1 MIKVNRL
8 QFIGWTSGVLMDR
21 DVSGKV
27 FVVNEIECEKA
38 EEALYRGET
47 IGLMDENYDV
57 VTTMSLVD
65 GEYWEKLYVDNERT
79 C

>member
-8 QFIGWTSGVLMDR
+8 QFMGWTSGVLMDR
-21 DVSGKV
+21 DVNGKV
-27 FVVNEIECEKA
+27 FVVDEIKCEAAK
-38 EEALYRGET
+38 EALDRGEI
-47 IGLMDENYDV
+47 IGLMDENHDV